1 MFLSPEDVPSISGIY
16 ALCCPDT
23 KEVKYVGQS
32 KNIRARIKSHIRGD
46 GTKSPKTE
54 WIKGLSSA
62 GSSPLVKILE
72 ETSDL
77 NVAEKRHIKREGIEN
92 LLNVHHGGEYEGRVD
107 PVMWRVIGFAHP
119 TKMLY
124 LRCKN
129 VGVSREVLSLIRSRV
144 ESCGSEIERLAL
156 EVQVARILMQTDL
169 MEKAQKWLKVVMP
182 RIESKYP
189 EILSDG

>member
-1 MFLSPEDVPSISGIY
+1 MFLSPEEVPSISGIY

-32 KNIRARIKSHIRGD
+32 KNIRVRINSHMRGD
-46 GTKSPKTE
+46 ATKSPKTE
-54 WIKGLSSA
+54 WIKGLSLE
-62 GSSPLVKILE
+62 GRTPLVKILE

-77 NVAEKRHIKREGIEN
+77 NAAEKRHIKREGIEN
-92 LLNVHHGGEYEGRVD
+92 LLNVHHGGGYEGRLD
-107 PVMWRVIGFAHP
+107 PVLWRVVGFAHP

-129 VGVSREVLSLIRSRV
+129 VGVSSEVLSLIGFRV
-144 ESCGSEIERLAL
+144 KSCGSEIERLAL
-156 EVQVARILMQTDL
+156 EVQVARSLMQTDL
-169 MEKAQKWLKVVMP
+169 KERAQKWLKVVIP

-189 EILSDG
+189 EILIYG